1 MHKLWHAAFL
11 ALLPFAP
18 ARAAAVEP
26 ASAIGA
32 FADANPAPAPGDAP
46 EDETVVV
53 TGQARQPTR
62 GDIAEQAR
70 QLAGASRKYD
80 ENLAR
85 FQAPVCPG
93 VVGLKRAAA
102 EMMID
107 RIRDNAARLGVPLA
121 KARCSPNLLVA
132 LVEDGRSV
140 LSELERNRPQMFGQI
155 AASERSAL
163 LSDAMPVR
171 VWNNIVTLG
180 PDGAPVARDSDGR
193 EMLPSVFGY
202 ANRWFVKFHRDIIST
217 LVLFDRDAV
226 EGMTLVQLADYAT
239 MRGVAQMRP
248 ASGAEP
254 MATILALFGE
264 RRSDTP
270 ELTSF
275 DIGFLRS
282 LYWEAA
288 NESAISKLL
297 RIKRQADKARA
308 EMAAP

>member
-1 MHKLWHAAFL
+1 
-11 ALLPFAP
+11 
-18 ARAAAVEP
+18 
-26 ASAIGA
+26 
-32 FADANPAPAPGDAP
+32 
-46 EDETVVV
+46 
-53 TGQARQPTR
+53 
-62 GDIAEQAR
+62 
-70 QLAGASRKYD
+70 
-80 ENLAR
+80 
-85 FQAPVCPG
+85 
-93 VVGLKRAAA
+93 
-102 EMMID
+102 
-107 RIRDNAARLGVPLA
+107 
-121 KARCSPNLLVA
+121 
-132 LVEDGRSV
+132 
-140 LSELERNRPQMFGQI
+140 MFGQI

-180 PDGAPVARDSDGR
+180 PDGVPVARDSDGR